1 MVRIKVNEGVLE
13 GSKVDNVYGK
23 PYFSFKGIP
32 YAEPP
37 VGDLRFKAPKPKSP
51 WTGVRQ
57 AKEHGPE
64 SCQYDVIFTQSTE
77 FIGKEDCLYL
87 NVYTPNIEPENPLPV
102 MVFIHG
108 GGFFCGSGNS
118 ERYGPEFLIKH
129 NVILVTI
136 NYRLDI
142 LGFLCLDT
150 EDIPGNAG
158 MKDQVAAL
166 RWVQN
171 NIRNFGGDSDKVTI
185 FGESAGAA
193 SVSAH
198 LVSPMSKGLFKRA
211 IMQSG
216 TSLCPWAQTYGAR
229 DRAILLARE
238 LGCEC
243 KNDKEIFEFFKN
255 QPAINLVNKKVQIT
269 FTERAKLFPHV
280 CYGIVSEKKFEG
292 HECFIEGDF
301 FDLMRNGNCIHEDVE
316 IMNGY
321 TEDEGF
327 LYFALGSPVDEVFKQ
342 ASHFAQFF
350 VPHDIMNHVPVIE
363 QMSLGT
369 KIKKYYSKDQFVNKE
384 CNFDELL
391 KFLSMDYFIHGAL
404 SWQALCAKRNKNKC
418 YLYKFS
424 CKSERNIF
432 AHNAGC
438 SFIYAH
444 RTPVSHVDDLFYLFP
459 ASISL
464 PEVDMN
470 SNTYKMIEQV
480 TKLWTNFAKY
490 GNPTPDDSLGA
501 RWLPYTAEQKHYL
514 DIGEEL
520 IPGTSPDEEQ
530 IKFWEEMYREYCP
543 QKLW

>member
-1 MVRIKVNEGVLE
+1 MVRIKVHEGVLE

-37 VGDLRFKAPKPKSP
+37 VGDLRFKGPKPKTP
-51 WTGVRQ
+51 WTGVRE

-64 SCQYDVIFTQSTE
+64 SCQYDLLSTQSAKFKGE
-77 FIGKEDCLYL
+77 ENCLYL
-87 NVYTPNIEPENPLPV
+87 NVYTPNIEPADPLPV
-102 MVFIHG
+102 MVYIHG
-108 GGFFCGSGNS
+108 GGFNSGSGNS
-118 ERYGPEFLIKH
+118 DQYEPEFLIKH

-171 NIRNFGGDSDKVTI
+171 NISYFGGDPENVTI

-198 LVSPMSKGLFKRA
+198 LVSPMTKGLFKRA

-216 TSLCPWAQTYGAR
+216 TSLCPWVQTYGAR

-243 KNDKEIFEFFKN
+243 KNDKEIFEFYKN
-255 QPAINLVNKKVQIT
+255 QPAEDLVNKKVPIN
-269 FTERAKLFPHV
+269 FTEAAKLTSDIYFGPV
-280 CYGIVSEKKFEG
+280 AEKKIQG
-292 HECFIEGDF
+292 QECFIEGDL
-301 FDLMRNGNCIHEDVE
+301 FDLMQNGIHEGIE
-316 IMNGY
+316 IINGY
-321 TEDEGF
+321 TEDEGIIYFESCNADRMFEQVNQFVQF
-327 LYFALGSPVDEVFKQ
+327 L
-342 ASHFAQFF
+342 
-350 VPHDIMNHVPVIE
+350 VPDDIVNHVPVDQ
-363 QMSLGT
+363 QMILG
-369 KIKKYYSKDQFVNKE
+369 KKMKKFYFNDQFVNKE
-384 CNFDELL
+384 HHFDEFL
-391 KFLSMDYFIHGAL
+391 KFLKVDI
-404 SWQALCAKRNKNKC
+404 
-418 YLYKFS
+418 
-424 CKSERNIF
+424 KSK
-432 AHNAGC
+432 
-438 SFIYAH
+438 
-444 RTPVSHVDDLFYLFP
+444 
-459 ASISL
+459 
-464 PEVDMN
+464 
-470 SNTYKMIEQV
+470 TYKMIEQI

-501 RWLPYTAEQKHYL
+501 QWLPYTAEQKHYL

-520 IPGTSPDEEQ
+520 TPGTSPDEEQ
-530 IKFWEEMYREYCP
+530 MMFWEEIYREYCP

>member
-37 VGDLRFKAPKPKSP
+37 VGDLRFKAPKPKTP
-51 WTGVRQ
+51 WTGVRE

-64 SCQYDVIFTQSTE
+64 SCQYDPLSTQSAQFKGE
-77 FIGKEDCLYL
+77 EDCLYL
-87 NVYTPNIEPENPLPV
+87 NVYTPNIEPEEPLSV
-102 MVFIHG
+102 MVYIHG
-108 GGFFCGSGNS
+108 GGFFNGSGNS
-118 ERYGPEFLIKH
+118 DRYGPEFLIKH

-136 NYRLDI
+136 NYRLDV

-171 NIRNFGGDSDKVTI
+171 NISYFGGDPENVTI

-211 IMQSG
+211 ITQSG
-216 TSLCPWAQTYGAR
+216 SSLCPWAQTYGAR

-243 KNDKEIFEFFKN
+243 KDDKEIFEFFKN
-255 QPAINLVNKKVQIT
+255 QPAVNLVNKKVPII
-269 FTERAKLFPHV
+269 FTETAKLSSNIHF
-280 CYGIVSEKKFEG
+280 GIVVEKKFEG
-292 HECFIEGDF
+292 QECFIKDDF
-301 FDLMRNGNCIHEDVE
+301 FDLTRNGIHEGIEV
-316 IMNGY
+316 INGY
-321 TEDEGF
+321 TEDEAIV
-327 LYFALGSPVDEVFKQ
+327 YFSSCNVDQVFEQ
-342 ASHFAQFF
+342 VNQFAQFL
-350 VPHDIMNHVPVIE
+350 VPQDIMKQVPVVQ
-363 QMSLGT
+363 QMVLGN
-369 KIKKYYSKDQFVNKE
+369 KMKKFYFKDKFVNKE
-384 CNFDELL
+384 RNFDELL
-391 KFLSMDYFIHGAL
+391 KFLSMDLFIHGAL
-404 SWQALCAKRNKNKC
+404 TWQKMCAKRGKNKI

-432 AHNAGC
+432 AQLMGC
-438 SFIYAH
+438 SFIYDH
-444 RTPVSHVDDLFYLFP
+444 RIPVSHVDDLFYLFP
-459 ASISL
+459 SSNAL

-501 RWLPYTAEQKHYL
+501 QWLPYTAEQKHYL

-520 IPGTSPDEEQ
+520 TPGTSPDEEH
-530 IKFWEEMYREYCP
+530 IKFWDEIYKEYCP
-543 QKLW
+543 QKLC